1 VHSHAVEVTHDTLQV
16 VMLQEVYDTLREV
29 TTITVQLNAEGDT
42 LRMTTVTDRTRA
54 IDRERLHDVREKGVT
69 KRDTLYSDK
78 QTDRRITAVG
88 PGTEID
94 SSGNITTNGHRL
106 HSTLK
111 WIFLILLAIIA
122 LLLTPFLI
130 RFLKRLF

>member
-1 VHSHAVEVTHDTLQV
+1 MHSHAIEVTHDTLRV

-29 TTITVQLNAEGDT
+29 TIISVQLNAEGDT
-42 LRMTTVTDRTRA
+42 LRMTKVTDRTRA
-54 IDRERLHDVREKGVT
+54 IDRERLHDLREKGVT
-69 KRDTLYSDK
+69 KRDSIFTSRE
-78 QTDRRITAVG
+78 TDQRITAVG

-94 SSGNITTNGHRL
+94 SNGNISTNGHRL